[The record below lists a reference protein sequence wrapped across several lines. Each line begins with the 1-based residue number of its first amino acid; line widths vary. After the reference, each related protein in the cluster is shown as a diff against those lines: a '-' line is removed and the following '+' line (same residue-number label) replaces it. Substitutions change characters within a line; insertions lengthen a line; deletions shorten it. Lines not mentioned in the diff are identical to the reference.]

1 MFKCPVE
8 ILEAK
13 DMDLP
18 LESITLPREQHN
30 RITKAVKKRIQEGR
44 EEHEKYVQ
52 ELKKQGY
59 TEAEIEA
66 ILD

>member
-1 MFKCPVE
+1 
-8 ILEAK
+8 
-13 DMDLP
+13 MDLP